1 MHYRIKLRAHEN
13 SIFWPFTFM
22 LEKDKIDNSEN
33 PLNYPMGLFNWRDHN
48 LSIGLQTIE
57 SNDLTLSDVFND
69 FYVVPDYQRE
79 YVWKAEHVERLLD
92 DIYYEFSDNNGSMN
106 SEYFIGSIVVL
117 GRDDLTF
124 EIIDGQ
130 QRMTTLFIALC
141 AMRDNFKFL
150 NKIPPKKLSNQI
162 ADYSVDKNGNNIELF
177 RIALQH
183 EDSKAILETI
193 GKEDR
198 DLLLID
204 KKTRTVTNALD
215 AYNTTRKFFQEK
227 FGSESDADTKLR
239 KFYFYL
245 TNNVKLIRVKTAS
258 MARALL
264 VFETINDR
272 GVSLDSMD
280 LIKNLLFMHASE
292 EDFDNLKE
300 VWEDLSNNLYQA
312 KETPLRFLRYYI
324 LATYNVD
331 ELREEG
337 IFKWFKDNEP
347 LVKYKSDT
355 LKLANDLLDSAKAYV
370 QFIDGKNS
378 DGSPNRYLD
387 NIRYLSGT
395 ARQHLILL
403 LAGRHLPKDAFELLS
418 QQLENL
424 FFAYIITREPTR
436 KFERS
441 FTHWS
446 RDLKN
451 VNNKASLETFINE
464 RIKPAQKDLIDRF
477 NHAFQ
482 ELNEDSLQ
490 QYRLRYVL
498 AKISQFI
505 DEKATLPT
513 ATDLKNYINNKVDIE
528 HILPQKPDQTVLQAF
543 DKPDDYPKYM
553 RMFGNLTLLEKDIDA
568 SIQNKKFIE
577 KQGPYIH
584 SNILLTK
591 SLGTKIQ
598 VGQNAAH
605 DRAAKYLEFFDNWTS
620 EHIKQR
626 QNMLLQLAQEAW
638 NIG

>member
-1 MHYRIKLRAHEN
+1 
-13 SIFWPFTFM
+13 
-22 LEKDKIDNSEN
+22 
-33 PLNYPMGLFNWRDHN
+33 
-48 LSIGLQTIE
+48 LSVGLQTIE

-79 YVWKAEHVERLLD
+79 YVWKTEHVERLLE
-92 DIYYEFSDNNGSMN
+92 DIYYEFSVDKNSMN

-117 GRDDLTF
+117 RRDDLAF

-130 QRMTTLFIALC
+130 QRMTTLFIILC
-141 AMRDNFKFL
+141 AMRDNFKIL
-150 NKIPPKKLSNQI
+150 NKNPPKKLSDQI
-162 ADYSVDKNGNNIELF
+162 IDYQVDRNGNNIELF
-177 RIALQH
+177 RIALQY
-183 EDSKAILETI
+183 EDSKAVLEEI
-193 GKEDR
+193 GREER
-198 DLLLID
+198 DLSQIV
-204 KKTRTVTNALD
+204 KKTRTIENALN
-215 AYNTTRKFFQEK
+215 AYDTSRKFFNEK
-227 FGSESDADTKLR
+227 FGDKSDADAKLR

-280 LIKNLLFMHASE
+280 LIKNLLFMHADENEFETLKTIWE
-292 EDFDNLKE
+292 ELTNELFK
-300 VWEDLSNNLYQA
+300 A
-312 KETPLRFLRYYI
+312 KENPLRFLRYYI
-324 LATYNVD
+324 LATYNVE

-355 LKLANDLLDSAKAYV
+355 IGLANNLLDSAKAYTM
-370 QFIDGKNS
+370 FINGQNS

-387 NIRYLSGT
+387 NIRLLSGT

-403 LAGRHLPKDAFELLS
+403 LAGRHLSKDAFELLS

-441 FTHWS
+441 FAQWS

-451 VNNKASLETFINE
+451 VHDKAKLEGFISENFKHE
-464 RIKPAQKDLIDRF
+464 QKGLMDRF
-477 NHAFQ
+477 KLAFQ

-490 QYRLRYVL
+490 QYRIRYVL

-528 HILPQKPDQTVLQAF
+528 HILPQKPSPPVLQSF
-543 DKPDDYPKYM
+543 DRVDEYSRYM
-553 RMFGNLTLLEKDIDA
+553 QMLGNLTLLEKGIDA
-568 SIQNKKFIE
+568 SIQNKKFAE
-577 KQGPYIH
+577 KQEPYTKSH
-584 SNILLTK
+584 ILLTE
-591 SLGTKIQ
+591 SLGGKIR
-598 VGQNAAH
+598 VGKKTGYT
-605 DRAAKYLEFFDNWTS
+605 RAAECLDYFDKWISENEEERLHNWTS
-620 EHIKQR
+620 EHIIQR
-626 QNMLLQLAQEAW
+626 QIMLSRLALKTW
-638 NIG
+638 NIAAS

>member
-1 MHYRIKLRAHEN
+1 M
-13 SIFWPFTFM
+13 SV
-22 LEKDKIDNSEN
+22 
-33 PLNYPMGLFNWRDHN
+33 
-48 LSIGLQTIE
+48 GLQTIV

-79 YVWKAEHVERLLD
+79 YVWKTEHVERLLE
-92 DIYYEFSDNNGSMN
+92 DIYYEFSADKDSMN

-117 GRDDLTF
+117 GREDLTF

-130 QRMTTLFIALC
+130 QRMTTLFITLC
-141 AMRDNFKFL
+141 AMRDNFKNL
-150 NKIPPKKLSNQI
+150 NKIPPKELAGQI
-162 ADYSVDKNGNNIELF
+162 ANYKVDKNGNDIELF
-177 RIALQH
+177 RIVLQY
-183 EDSKAILETI
+183 EDSKAVLEEI
-193 GKEDR
+193 GREER
-198 DLLLID
+198 DLSLIVRN
-204 KKTRTVTNALD
+204 TRTIENALN
-215 AYNTTRKFFQEK
+215 AYDTAKKFFKEK
-227 FGSESDADTKLR
+227 FGDKSDADATLR

-245 TNNVKLIRVKTAS
+245 TNSVKLIRVKTAS

-292 EDFDNLKE
+292 NEFENLKTI
-300 VWEDLSNNLYQA
+300 WGDLTKRLFEA
-312 KETPLRFLRYYI
+312 KENPLRFLRYYI

-355 LKLANDLLDSAKAYV
+355 IGLANRLLDSAKAYV
-370 QFIDGKNS
+370 MFIGGKNS

-387 NIRYLSGT
+387 NIRLLSGT

-403 LAGRHLPKDAFELLS
+403 MAGRHLPKDAFELLS
-418 QQLENL
+418 QQMENL

-441 FTHWS
+441 FAHWS
-446 RDLKN
+446 KGLKN
-451 VNNKASLETFINE
+451 VHNKAELESFININFGPE
-464 RIKPAQKDLIDRF
+464 MNGLIDRF
-477 NHAFQ
+477 KLAFQ

-505 DEKATLPT
+505 DEKAALAT
-513 ATDLKNYINNKVDIE
+513 AIDLKNYINNKVDIE
-528 HILPQKPDQTVLQAF
+528 HILPQKPGQSVLQAF
-543 DKPDDYPKYM
+543 DKPDEYSKYM
-553 RMFGNLTLLEKDIDA
+553 HMLGNLTLLEKDINA
-568 SIQNKKFIE
+568 SIQNEIFVE
-577 KQGPYIH
+577 KQRPYTV

-591 SLGTKIQ
+591 SLGTMVQIGK
-598 VGQNAAH
+598 NAAH
-605 DRAAKYLEFFDNWTS
+605 DRAAKFLDYLGKWISQDEKDRSHNWTS
-620 EHIKQR
+620 EHIRQR
-626 QNMLLQLAQEAW
+626 QIMLSELALQTW
-638 NIG
+638 NIAAD